1 MATIPETEQF
11 AAKLALLGQMREQA
25 MHSSPEAE
33 AKQHERG
40 TKQHERGKYTARE
53 RIEKLCLPHRGSD
66 GVDIWRNQEV

>member
-1 MATIPETEQF
+1 MRLIATTPETEQF

-40 TKQHERGKYTARE
+40 KYTARE